1 MAITIMLTFIY
12 LYQLFF
18 KNLFGILTF
27 HRMNCLY
34 RPIERIK
41 PDIKKMFLTSNL
53 KVQTIEV
60 NLRSSAFFKY
70 NLGSRLMRG
79 GAQFV

>member
-1 MAITIMLTFIY
+1 MLTFTY
-12 LYQLFF
+12 LYQLFI
-18 KNLFGILTF
+18 KNPFGILTF

-53 KVQTIEV
+53 TVQKIGV
-60 NLRSSAFFKY
+60 NLRSLAFLKY
-70 NLGSRLMRG
+70 NLGSR
-79 GAQFV
+79 

>member
-1 MAITIMLTFIY
+1 MAITIMLTFVY
-12 LYQLFF
+12 LNQLFV
-18 KNLFGILTF
+18 KNLFGILSL

-41 PDIKKMFLTSNL
+41 PDIKKTFLTSNL

-60 NLRSSAFFKY
+60 NLRSSAFF
-70 NLGSRLMRG
+70 
-79 GAQFV
+79 

>member
-12 LYQLFF
+12 LYQLFI
-18 KNLFGILTF
+18 KNLFGILTL

-34 RPIERIK
+34 RLIERIK
-41 PDIKKMFLTSNL
+41 PDIKKTFLTSNL

-60 NLRSSAFFKY
+60 NLRSLAFFKY
-70 NLGSRLMRG
+70 NLWSRLMRG
-79 GAQFV
+79 RAQFV